1 MNRRQ
6 EESNSA
12 RTNCRSAK
20 EENKRSAVKIIIAEK
35 PSVAKSIAAIV
46 GANQKKEGY
55 MEGNGYAVTWAFGH
69 LVGLAMPEHYGIEG
83 FKRENLPILP
93 AEFKLLPR
101 QVKEG
106 KEYKNDPGVMK
117 QLKIIKELF
126 SRGDEIIVATDA
138 GREGELIFRYIF
150 EYTGCSLPF
159 RRLWIS
165 SLTDRAIR
173 DGFKTLR
180 PGNDYDNLYASAKA
194 RSQADWVVGINASQA
209 LSLSA
214 GYGIWSLGR
223 VQTPTLAI
231 ICSRYLENK
240 EFKPQTYFR
249 LKLHTAKDAT
259 AFTAI
264 SVDKFDNLTIAEE
277 VTAQVK
283 AAGAVNVIGI
293 ERKEVKQ
300 EPPLL
305 YDLTTLQK
313 EANNK
318 QGFSA
323 DKTLTIAQTLYES
336 KYISYPRTGSRYI
349 SADVLEEI
357 PHRIAMLRSHPLFG
371 AYADNRGD
379 MSLNTR
385 SVDDSK
391 VTDHHAL
398 IITEEPAYEL
408 SKDEQIIYDMV
419 AGRMLEAFGERC
431 VKENTAVKLDAGGV
445 HFSCKGSVT
454 LVPGWRAVFNVK
466 DEPNDEDDST
476 VLPALVEGD
485 NLSVRD
491 CEIQQKQTKPRPLH
505 TESSLLAAME
515 SCAKEVEDEQQSEA
529 IKECG
534 IGTPATRAAIIETL
548 FSREYIIREK
558 KSLVPTNKGI
568 VVYLAVKDKKI
579 ADVAMTGQWE
589 QALNKIASG
598 EMDAA
603 TFHKGIEVYA
613 SQITAELLAMTF
625 ERQDNRPSCPCP
637 KCKSGNVVIYQKVA
651 KCQNETCGLTVWRSI
666 AKKELTD
673 GQLADLLNSG
683 QTAFIKGFVSSK
695 TGSTFEAAVKFDA
708 DYKTVFE
715 FPQKKVG
722 SKKRRSK

>member
-1 MNRRQ
+1 M
-6 EESNSA
+6 
-12 RTNCRSAK
+12 
-20 EENKRSAVKIIIAEK
+20 KIIIAEK
-35 PSVAKSIAAIV
+35 PSVAKSIAVVV

-55 MEGNGYAVTWAFGH
+55 IEGNGYAVTWAFGH
-69 LVGLAMPEHYGIEG
+69 LVGLAMPEHYGIKG

-106 KEYKNDPGVMK
+106 KEYKNDPDVMK
-117 QLKIIKELF
+117 QLKVIKELF

-150 EYTGCSLPF
+150 EYIGNSLPF

-194 RSQADWVVGINASQA
+194 RSQADWVVGVNSSQA

-214 GYGIWSLGR
+214 GYGVWSLGR

-259 AFTAI
+259 AFAAL
-264 SVDKFDNLTIAEE
+264 SVDKFDSQTTAED

-283 AAGAVNVIGI
+283 AAEMVRVTSV
-293 ERKEVKQ
+293 ERKEVQQ

-305 YDLTTLQK
+305 YDLTALQK
-313 EANNK
+313 EANSK
-318 QGFSA
+318 HGFSA
-323 DKTLTIAQTLYES
+323 DKTLTIAQALYEA
-336 KYISYPRTGSRYI
+336 KRISYPRTGSRYI
-349 SADVLEEI
+349 SVDVLEEI
-357 PHRIAMLRSHPLFG
+357 PHRIAMLRSHPIFG
-371 AYADNRGD
+371 AYIDNRFD
-379 MSLNTR
+379 TTLNTR

-398 IITEEPAYEL
+398 IITEEPAHEL

-431 VKENTAVKLDAGGV
+431 IKENTAVKLNADGV

-454 LVPGWRAVFNVK
+454 LVPGWKAVFNTK

-476 VLPALVEGD
+476 ILPALVEGD

-491 CEIQQKQTKPRPLH
+491 CEIQERQTKPRPLH

-529 IKECG
+529 MKECG

-548 FSREYIIREK
+548 FSREYIVREK
-558 KSLVPTNKGI
+558 KSLVPTNKGL

-598 EMDAA
+598 EMDAS
-603 TFHKGIEVYA
+603 TFHKGIEIYA
-613 SQITAELLAMTF
+613 SQITAELLGMTF
-625 ERQDNRPSCPCP
+625 ERQDSRTLCPCP
-637 KCKSGNVVIYQKVA
+637 KCKSGIVVIYQKVA

-673 GQLADLLNSG
+673 RQLTDLLTSG
-683 QTAFIKGFVSSK
+683 QTALIKGFVSSK
-695 TGSTFEAAVKFDA
+695 TGNTFEAVIKFDA
-708 DYKTVFE
+708 NYKTVFE

>member
-1 MNRRQ
+1 M
-6 EESNSA
+6 
-12 RTNCRSAK
+12 
-20 EENKRSAVKIIIAEK
+20 KIIIAEK
-35 PSVAKSIAAIV
+35 PSVAKSIAAVV
-46 GANQKKEGY
+46 GANNKKEGY

-126 SRGDEIIVATDA
+126 GCGDEIIVATDA

-150 EYTGCSLPF
+150 EYIGSSLPF

-180 PGNDYDNLYASAKA
+180 PGSDYDNLYASAKA
-194 RSQADWVVGINASQA
+194 RSCADWVVGVNSSQA

-214 GYGIWSLGR
+214 GYGVWSLGR

-249 LKLHTAKDAT
+249 MKLHTAKDAT
-259 AFTAI
+259 AFAAL
-264 SVDKFDNLTIAEE
+264 SVDKFDNRTTAEE
-277 VTAQVK
+277 VTAQIR
-283 AAGAVNVIGI
+283 AAETVRVTSV
-293 ERKEVKQ
+293 ERKEVQQ

-313 EANNK
+313 EANSK
-318 QGFSA
+318 HGFSA
-323 DKTLTIAQTLYES
+323 DKTLTIAQALYES
-336 KYISYPRTGSRYI
+336 KRISYPRTGSRYI

-371 AYADNRGD
+371 AYIDNRFD
-379 MSLNTR
+379 TKLNTR

-431 VKENTAVKLDAGGV
+431 IKENTAVKLDAGGV

-454 LVPGWRAVFNVK
+454 LIPGWRAVFNVK

-515 SCAKEVEDEQQSEA
+515 SCAKEVEDEQESEA
-529 IKECG
+529 MKECG

-558 KSLVPTNKGI
+558 KSLLPTNKGL

-613 SQITAELLAMTF
+613 SQITAELLGMTF
-625 ERQDNRPSCPCP
+625 ERQDNRQSCPCP
-637 KCKSGNVVIYQKVA
+637 KCKSGNVVIYQKIA

-673 GQLADLLNSG
+673 GQLTDLLNSG
-683 QTAFIKGFVSSK
+683 QTAVIKGFVSSK

-722 SKKRRSK
+722 SRKRRSK

>member
-1 MNRRQ
+1 M
-6 EESNSA
+6 
-12 RTNCRSAK
+12 
-20 EENKRSAVKIIIAEK
+20 KIIIAEK

-46 GANQKKEGY
+46 GANNKKDGY
-55 MEGNGYAVTWAFGH
+55 IEGNGYAVTWAFGH

-93 AEFKLLPR
+93 KEFKLLPR

-117 QLKIIKELF
+117 QLKVIKELF
-126 SRGDEIIVATDA
+126 SSGDEIIVATDA

-150 EYTGCSLPF
+150 EYIGSSLPF

-165 SLTDRAIR
+165 SLTDRAIK
-173 DGFKTLR
+173 DGFQTLR
-180 PGNDYDNLYASAKA
+180 PGSDYDNLYASAKA
-194 RSQADWVVGINASQA
+194 RSTADWLVGINASQA
-209 LSLSA
+209 LSISA
-214 GYGIWSLGR
+214 GYGVWSLGR

-240 EFKPQTYFR
+240 DFKPQTYFR
-249 LKLHTAKDAT
+249 LKLHTAKDAV
-259 AFTAI
+259 AFPVL
-264 SVDKFDNLTIAEE
+264 SVDKFVTRTIAEE

-283 AAGAVNVIGI
+283 AAGAVKVTGV

-313 EANNK
+313 EANSK
-318 QGFSA
+318 HGFSA
-323 DKTLTIAQTLYES
+323 DKTLTIAQALYEG
-336 KYISYPRTGSRYI
+336 KKISYPRTGSRYI
-349 SADVLEEI
+349 SEDVLEEI
-357 PHRIAMLRSHPLFG
+357 PHLIATLRSHPLFG
-371 AYADNRGD
+371 AYIDSRFD
-379 MSLNTR
+379 TTLNTR

-398 IITEEPAYEL
+398 IITEDPATGL
-408 SKDEQIIYDMV
+408 SKDEQLIYDMV
-419 AGRMLEAFGERC
+419 AGRLLEAFGERC
-431 VKENTAVKLDAGGV
+431 IKENTTVSLDAGGV

-454 LVPGWRAVFNVK
+454 LVPGWRAVFNSK
-466 DEPNDEDDST
+466 DEPNDREDDNTT
-476 VLPALVEGD
+476 VLPVLIEGD
-485 NLSVRD
+485 SLTIRD
-491 CEIQQKQTKPRPLH
+491 CEIQEKQTKPRPLH

-515 SCAKEVEDEQQSEA
+515 SAGKEVENEEEREA
-529 IKECG
+529 MKDCG
-534 IGTPATRAAIIETL
+534 IGTPATRASIIETL
-548 FSREYIIREK
+548 FSREYITREK
-558 KSLVPTNKGI
+558 KSLVPTNKGL

-598 EMDAA
+598 DMEAS
-603 TFHKGIEVYA
+603 TFHKAIEVYA
-613 SQITAELLAMTF
+613 SQITSELLDMTF
-625 ERQDNRPSCPCP
+625 ERQDNRQSYPCP
-637 KCKSGNVVIYQKVA
+637 KCKSGNVVFYQKVA
-651 KCQNETCGLTVWRSI
+651 KCQNENCGLTVWRSI

-673 GQLADLLNSG
+673 GQLTDLLMNG
-683 QTAFIKGFVSSK
+683 KTAFIKGFVSSK
-695 TGSTFEAAVKFDA
+695 TGSTFEAAIKFDA

-715 FPQKKVG
+715 FPQNKGG